1 MGKEDGREKG
11 GPPRESQTLLIVQ
24 PPNPQL
30 DLYVSIGTVER
41 LQIAPTTSVPF
52 SPFRFVLKIERERER
67 DERIMQGRRRLLC
80 ETDDGDEVV
89 VGLEWNMIMLM
100 CSFFS

>member
-52 SPFRFVLKIERERER
+52 SPFRFVLKIEREKREDYAR
-67 DERIMQGRRRLLC
+67 KKKATLWNGRRRR
-80 ETDDGDEVV
+80 GGGG
-89 VGLEWNMIMLM
+89 VGMEYDNADV
-100 CSFFS
+100 